1 MLQKIQD
8 YAELNARHIHAIFDL
23 APKVWTLE
31 LDICQNLAKAIYRRD
46 CSQDHLI
53 ILLRG
58 KPAYELIDATGA
70 FDHYEGNLLKQFQ
83 ELFRECLAFK
93 AATDKLF
100 KIDASVEGKFHAD

>member
-8 YAELNARHIHAIFDL
+8 YAELNARHIHANFDL

-58 KPAYELIDATGA
+58 KPAYELTDATGA
-70 FDHYEGNLLKQFQ
+70 FDHYEFNLLMQFQ
-83 ELFRECLAFK
+83 EVFRECLSFK

-100 KIDASVEGKFHAD
+100 KIDVSTMERFHAN